1 MPAIAIP
8 RWGAEAGVHRP
19 PLPRGL
25 RHIPGRRTPP
35 PVPRGRSELPAGRF
49 PSAHAPVGGLPTA
62 CRSRRGSRWMAESH
76 PRCDLRPA
84 DLEDGRA
91 PYSGT
96 GPYSVASR
104 RADLFEER
112 TTSADA
118 QDRTETCAYHPLSLE
133 RSCRF
138 RPRRAAASDGMERP
152 YGNPWPKIRSANCA
166 NSAPRLSSLLHA
178 VRGALS
184 LLGFLTFLLGH
195 IPSRC

>member
-1 MPAIAIP
+1 MPAIGIP

-62 CRSRRGSRWMAESH
+62 YRSRRGSRWMAESH
-76 PRCDLRPA
+76 PRRDLRSA
-84 DLEDGRA
+84 DLEGGRA

-104 RADLFEER
+104 RADLFEEH

-118 QDRTETCAYHPLSLE
+118 QDRSETCAYHPLSLE
-133 RSCRF
+133 RSCTF
-138 RPRRAAASDGMERP
+138 RPRRAAESDGMGRTS
-152 YGNPWPKIRSANCA
+152 GIPWPKIRSANCT
-166 NSAPRLSSLLHA
+166 NSATRLSSLLHA

-184 LLGFLTFLLGH
+184 LLALLTFL
-195 IPSRC
+195 

>member
-1 MPAIAIP
+1 MPAIGIP

-25 RHIPGRRTPP
+25 RHTGRRTPP
-35 PVPRGRSELPAGRF
+35 PVPRGRSEPPAGRF

-62 CRSRRGSRWMAESH
+62 CRSRRGSGWVAESH
-76 PRCDLRPA
+76 PRRDLRSA
-84 DLEDGRA
+84 DLEG
-91 PYSGT
+91 GT
-96 GPYSVASR
+96 GRPSCGVSR

-133 RSCRF
+133 RSCTF
-138 RPRRAAASDGMERP
+138 RPRRAAESDGMGRTSRI
-152 YGNPWPKIRSANCA
+152 PWPEIRSANCA
-166 NSAPRLSSLLHA
+166 NSATRLSSLLHV

-184 LLGFLTFLLGH
+184 LLALLTFL
-195 IPSRC
+195 